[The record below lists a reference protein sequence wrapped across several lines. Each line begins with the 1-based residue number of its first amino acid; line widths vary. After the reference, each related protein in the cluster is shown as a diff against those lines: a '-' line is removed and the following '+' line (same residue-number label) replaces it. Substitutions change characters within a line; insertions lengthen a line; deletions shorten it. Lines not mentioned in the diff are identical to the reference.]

1 LWEQEQGKNNLELPF
16 PSLLQ
21 IKYNGGKKV
30 GRMSDS
36 QRFFLVVFFFFLS
49 YLPELSLVLQVSEPE
64 FYQWVVLGA
73 F

>member
-1 LWEQEQGKNNLELPF
+1 M
-16 PSLLQ
+16 
-21 IKYNGGKKV
+21 GGKKW
-30 GRMSDS
+30 GGC
-36 QRFFLVVFFFFLS
+36 QILKGFFWLFFFFFLS